1 MQDQAASLRR
11 INSRPARAPSYAFVG
26 SSGSGITT
34 LVTELA
40 IASAQA
46 GSRPFVVD
54 CQPGQLLARRL
65 GVPTAATLESQA
77 AGSGGLSDMLTA
89 SRQGV
94 LLVNLYAKPELRARF
109 SPQLWLKLTGE
120 FAALERDADALMVD
134 CPAPGLDPMPSA
146 VADNVILVL
155 TPTEASL
162 TSAYAA
168 VKRLTTLSGHQ
179 IFNVLVNRA
188 QSLAEARGLFT
199 RLSAVTSEFLAV
211 SLRWIG
217 FVPEEPLVR
226 RSQILRRPLMEA
238 FPDSEAA
245 QAYQQLAAVMP
256 QWHSPAN
263 SRPDAG
269 FLDLLIAASRD
280 WVDASGT

>member
-11 INSRPARAPSYAFVG
+11 LHSRPLRAPSYAFVG
-26 SSGSGITT
+26 SSGCGITT
-34 LVTELA
+34 LVTEMA

-46 GSRPFVVD
+46 GNRPFVAD
-54 CQPGQLLARRL
+54 CQPGQMLARRL
-65 GVPTAATLESQA
+65 GVATTSTLESQA
-77 AGSGGLSDMLTA
+77 TGSGGLSSMLSA
-89 SRQGV
+89 SKQGV
-94 LLVNLYAKPELRARF
+94 LLVNMYARADRRALF
-109 SPQLWLKLTGE
+109 SSQLWLKLTGE
-120 FAALERDADALMVD
+120 FAALERDADMLLLD
-134 CPAPGLDPMPSA
+134 CPSAGLDPLPAA

-188 QSLAEARGLFT
+188 QSLAEARTLFT

-217 FVPEEPLVR
+217 FVPEEPLIR
-226 RSQILRRPLMEA
+226 RSQTLRRPLMEA

-245 QAYQQLAAVMP
+245 QAFIQLAAVMP